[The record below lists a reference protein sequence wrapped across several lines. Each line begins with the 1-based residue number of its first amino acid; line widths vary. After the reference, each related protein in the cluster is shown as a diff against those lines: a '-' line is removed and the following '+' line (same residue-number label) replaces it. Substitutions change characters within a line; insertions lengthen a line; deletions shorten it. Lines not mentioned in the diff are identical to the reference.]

1 MDIAPTLADMLAR
14 EYGARAA
21 TVHPLAGGGG
31 AGLYRVERDD
41 QPPWLLRAA
50 PPGADPAAFAGD
62 AAVLAFLARHTY
74 PAPRLVPTI
83 HGAAVATWGPRP
95 VLVTSF
101 LAGEPLDLAPA
112 SLGRLGALLGRLHA
126 LPLPAPEVER
136 RGGSVAIPP
145 ARILPRPELAAARAW
160 LAEVRDAVPRAYRA
174 RHALLDAACQTLD
187 PLEDLPPVLLHN
199 DGHPGNGLRTPGGG
213 AALIDWAGAGR
224 GPAIVDVGFLLVS
237 GEIAAFGPNRLPPD
251 PARLAAIV
259 DGYCLHHRLA
269 ARELARLPDAI
280 RFRAVVAC
288 ADALRRMVRAGRADD
303 GAGWAWARYAAAG
316 AIAARATERFARHT

>member
-1 MDIAPTLADMLAR
+1 MDTVPTLADMLAR

-21 TVHPLAGGGG
+21 AVHPLAGGGG
-31 AGLYRVERDD
+31 AALYRVERDD
-41 QPPWLLRAA
+41 QPPWLVRAA

-62 AAVLAFLARHTY
+62 AAVLALLARHAY
-74 PAPRLVPTI
+74 PAPRVVPTVD
-83 HGAAVATWGPRP
+83 GVAVAAWESRP
-95 VLVTSF
+95 VLVTTF

-112 SLGRLGALLGRLHA
+112 SLGRLGELLGRLHA

-145 ARILPRPELAAARAW
+145 ARMLPRPELAAARAW
-160 LAEVRDAVPRAYRA
+160 LAEVRDA
-174 RHALLDAACQTLD
+174 ACRTLD

-199 DGHPGNGLRTPGGG
+199 DCHPGNSLRTPGGG
-213 AALIDWAGAGR
+213 VALIDWEGAGR
-224 GPAIVDVGFLLVS
+224 GAAVIDVGFLLVS
-237 GEIAAFGPNRLPPD
+237 GEITAFGPNRLPPD
-251 PARLAAIV
+251 PVRLAAIV
-259 DGYCLHHRLA
+259 DGYCRHHRLA

-303 GAGWAWARYAAAG
+303 GAGWAWARYAAAD
-316 AIAARATERFARHT
+316 AIAARATERFARHA